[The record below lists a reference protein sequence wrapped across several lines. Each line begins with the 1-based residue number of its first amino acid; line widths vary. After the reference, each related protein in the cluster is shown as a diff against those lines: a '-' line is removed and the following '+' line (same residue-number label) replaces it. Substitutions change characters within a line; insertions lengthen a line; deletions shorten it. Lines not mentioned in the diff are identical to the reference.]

1 VAENTLL
8 LKIMGNSK
16 NAQQAVKALDK
27 EVGGLSKSGSL
38 MTGAFA
44 AAGAA
49 LLIAFG
55 KKSVAAYQDS
65 QLQLLKLQ
73 NTIANMPKLAGS
85 STAAFE
91 EQAAAIQ
98 KVTAADGDA
107 IIAGQA
113 MLGTFSTTEDQI
125 LGLTPLV
132 VDYARKFG
140 VDLVDANKA
149 VGKAMDGQIGALKK
163 QGVSIDAAMF
173 ATDRYGAIVSALR
186 NQVGGFAESEA
197 ASGVAA
203 SERLG
208 VAFEDLQ
215 ENIGE
220 MLAPTVV
227 SVTNKMTDMVNAIN
241 DMSPEAKKAAANTT
255 LWAGGLLAVFAG
267 GAKLIGWGKTWQT
280 AVGPAVSSAFA
291 KASGA
296 ATGLNASISTLPGV
310 ASIAASG
317 MLSALGPVAPAIAN
331 LFPSEATGAEAAHG
345 LVWSQTRSI
354 EDMTAAVD
362 HGVVSWK
369 QIEDEVN
376 KTDTAFLSGAAR
388 AEILAAA
395 TAGMASSASGAAGA
409 IANETS
415 EVDELQRAMDGS
427 MVTMDDYSGKQ
438 RSLTE
443 QGWDKEKADI
453 AVRKAQDD
461 YSEAVKKSGV
471 KSDEAKLAFIRLK
484 EAELAAKDAT
494 YDYVEARAVFNAGTP
509 WMVTQAGKQAAAV
522 KAIGTAAGQ
531 AAQKLSAL
539 AGFNVTNPGAKYGG
553 VQIPQHAKGAFN
565 PGIPEHD
572 IWGEDGPEVKIPL
585 SEKYSSEA
593 ASLFAKTASILGK
606 RVAGMSSGGVVVQMG
621 DNYGSRS
628 DAAFIEQAAARGVHM
643 ALATAGYPGGF

>member
-1 VAENTLL
+1 
-8 LKIMGNSK
+8 
-16 NAQQAVKALDK
+16 
-27 EVGGLSKSGSL
+27 
-38 MTGAFA
+38 
-44 AAGAA
+44 
-49 LLIAFG
+49 
-55 KKSVAAYQDS
+55 
-65 QLQLLKLQ
+65 
-73 NTIANMPKLAGS
+73 
-85 STAAFE
+85 
-91 EQAAAIQ
+91 
-98 KVTAADGDA
+98 
-107 IIAGQA
+107 
-113 MLGTFSTTEDQI
+113 
-125 LGLTPLV
+125 
-132 VDYARKFG
+132 
-140 VDLVDANKA
+140 
-149 VGKAMDGQIGALKK
+149 
-163 QGVSIDAAMF
+163 
-173 ATDRYGAIVSALR
+173 
-186 NQVGGFAESEA
+186 
-197 ASGVAA
+197 
-203 SERLG
+203 
-208 VAFEDLQ
+208 
-215 ENIGE
+215 
-220 MLAPTVV
+220 
-227 SVTNKMTDMVNAIN
+227 
-241 DMSPEAKKAAANTT
+241 
-255 LWAGGLLAVFAG
+255 
-267 GAKLIGWGKTWQT
+267 
-280 AVGPAVSSAFA
+280 
-291 KASGA
+291 
-296 ATGLNASISTLPGV
+296 
-310 ASIAASG
+310 
-317 MLSALGPVAPAIAN
+317 
-331 LFPSEATGAEAAHG
+331 
-345 LVWSQTRSI
+345 
-354 EDMTAAVD
+354 MTAAVD